1 MTEPVYA
8 RIPRVLRLVE
18 AARRVADPS
27 DPIGHRARA
36 ELARVTRLSP
46 EGVEL
51 ALTRCLET
59 HPSEEELESLCL
71 RAPSARQSHV
81 LLSASVFV
89 AAHRAIALGLAASQ
103 RVEVRP
109 SRREPVMAALLL
121 EASGGAFR
129 IVEELGPLPG
139 DHVWA
144 YGSDATLVS
153 LRGELPAGVVLHGHG
168 TGFGAVVVVPP
179 DGADETA
186 FADRVAAELAVDVAL
201 FDQRGCLSPRVVLTR
216 SADFARLFAGTLARE
231 LAALEQRVPRGWIS
245 PDERA
250 AAARYRDTMFYLAD
264 VLPAG
269 EGLVGLD
276 SEGSRI
282 FAPPVGRLV
291 HVARVEDPVQAISR
305 FAPMLA
311 AVGVACSAELQ
322 ERIRQA
328 VPLARVSAVGQ
339 MQRPPFD
346 GPVDLRAGAEGERL

>member
-8 RIPRVLRLVE
+8 KMQRVLRLVE
-18 AARRVADPS
+18 AARHVADPS
-27 DPIGHRARA
+27 DPIGRRARA
-36 ELARVTRLSP
+36 ELTRVTRLSR

-59 HPSEEELESLCL
+59 RPSEEDLESLCL

-89 AAHRAIALGLAASQ
+89 AAHRAIALGLATSQ

-144 YGSDATLVS
+144 FGSDATLTA

-168 TGFGAVVVVPP
+168 TGLGAAVVEPP
-179 DGADETA
+179 SGVDETS

-201 FDQRGCLSPRVVLTR
+201 FDQRGCLSPRLVLT
-216 SADFARLFAGTLARE
+216 SSPDFARLFATALARE
-231 LAALEQRVPRGWIS
+231 LAELEQRVPRGSIS

-250 AAARYRDTMFYLAD
+250 AAVRYRDTMLYLAD

-269 EGLVGLD
+269 GGLVGLD
-276 SEGSRI
+276 LEGGRMI
-282 FAPPVGRLV
+282 APPVGRLV
-291 HVARVEDPVQAISR
+291 HVARVEEPTQAIVKL
-305 FAPMLA
+305 APVLT

-328 VPLARVSAVGQ
+328 LPLARVSAIGQ
-339 MQRPPFD
+339 MQKPPFD
-346 GPVDLRAGAEGERL
+346 GPVDLRSGAEGERL

>member
-8 RIPRVLRLVE
+8 RMSRVLRLVE
-18 AARRVADPS
+18 AARRIADPS
-27 DPIGHRARA
+27 DPMGRRARL
-36 ELARVTRLSP
+36 ELPRVTRLSP

-51 ALTRCLET
+51 ALARCLET
-59 HPSEEELESLCL
+59 QPSEEELESLCL
-71 RAPSARQSHV
+71 RTPSARQAHV

-89 AAHRAIALGLAASQ
+89 AAHRAIAVGLAASQ

-109 SRREPVMAALLL
+109 SRREPTMAALLFD
-121 EASGGAFR
+121 ATGGAFR

-144 YGSDATLVS
+144 YGSDATLAA
-153 LRGELPAGVVLHGHG
+153 LGGELPAGVVLHGHG
-168 TGFGAVVVVPP
+168 TGFGAAVVEPP
-179 DGADETA
+179 VGVDETS

-201 FDQRGCLSPRVVLTR
+201 FDQRGCLSPRLVLT
-216 SADFARLFAGTLARE
+216 STSGFARLFATALARE

-250 AAARYRDTMFYLAD
+250 AAVRYRDTMLYLAD
-264 VLPAG
+264 AMPAG

-276 SEGSRI
+276 LEGNRMI
-282 FAPPVGRLV
+282 APPVGRLV
-291 HVARVEDPVQAISR
+291 HVARVENPAQAVSKLAPV
-305 FAPMLA
+305 LA

-328 VPLARVSAVGQ
+328 VPRARVGAVGQ

>member
-8 RIPRVLRLVE
+8 KMQRVLRLVG

-27 DPIGHRARA
+27 DPIGRKARV

-46 EGVEL
+46 QGVEL
-51 ALTRCLET
+51 ALTRCLEVQ
-59 HPSEEELESLCL
+59 PSEEELETLCL
-71 RAPSARQSHV
+71 RTPSAGRSHV

-89 AAHRAIALGLAASQ
+89 AAHRAIALGLASSP

-129 IVEELGPLPG
+129 IVEEIGPLPG

-144 YGSDATLVS
+144 YGSDATLDA

-168 TGFGAVVVVPP
+168 TGLGAALVEPQGGV
-179 DGADETA
+179 DETS

-201 FDQRGCLSPRVVLTR
+201 FDQRGCLSPRVVLT
-216 SADFARLFAGTLARE
+216 SSPDFARLFAAALARE
-231 LAALEQRVPRGWIS
+231 LAELEQRVPRGWLS

-250 AAARYRDTMFYLAD
+250 AATRYRDTMLYLAD
-264 VLPAG
+264 VVPAG
-269 EGLVGLD
+269 EGFVGLD
-276 SEGSRI
+276 LDGNRMI
-282 FAPPVGRLV
+282 APPVGRLV
-291 HVARVEDPVQAISR
+291 HVATVEEPTQAIAR
-305 FAPMLA
+305 LGPVLA